1 MHRTLAELA
10 KLQRRSPRQ
19 QMDKMM
25 VVNGTIFDTMR
36 QGFQSA
42 ADAEEALRLAG
53 IEVVDPEAWR
63 RSFEPDAPSEA
74 PAPAGAVDCE
84 PAPVPAPNEA
94 NSVAPNEANSADVGR
109 GSPDSA
115 EAVDREPVP
124 DSAPNEANSPAPNK
138 ANSADEPAPDR
149 APKRAI
155 SARGARELERFVAAQ
170 ARRDAR
176 DGSWVDISIDKR

>member
-63 RSFEPDAPSEA
+63 RSFEPDARSEA
-74 PAPAGAVDCE
+74 PD
-84 PAPVPAPNEA
+84 PAPNEANSAAPNEA
-94 NSVAPNEANSADVGR
+94 NSVAPNKANSADVGR

-115 EAVDREPVP
+115 GAVDREPAP
-124 DSAPNEANSPAPNK
+124 APAPNEANSVAPNK
-138 ANSADEPAPDR
+138 ANFPAPVDLDFEQILKETR
-149 APKRAI
+149 SHQAPSK
-155 SARGARELERFVAAQ
+155 GKG
-170 ARRDAR
+170 D
-176 DGSWVDISIDKR
+176 SWLDISSS